1 MARDVNKIKA
11 DFEASLQRLG
21 KINDA
26 IAANIENKKQFSR
39 QIIDRLGKIN
49 QQIQEL
55 ANKIKGLKSELDN
68 LKGTVTTND
77 ANIRDKDREIQDL
90 KTTLNDLMQ
99 QIITS
104 KEELKTYKE
113 TYEKEKQQLQQSV
126 AHTEAQLQNV
136 TQQVNTLTA
145 ERDALRQ
152 ELAAR
157 GDPGAHAKA
166 IEDLNNEH
174 AQQLQLQ
181 QEQHRNAIND
191 LMEKKNQE
199 LAAATAESHRLAE
212 ELRQKTEELQ
222 QVQRDNATQV
232 QELQDR
238 ITALNN
244 QQAALTNQITTLE
257 QQVQALTAENDELIQ
272 RIVAATQAISVA
284 SDSLRQ
290 ISDNDP
296 TQFNQ
301 DELDRSFAEIESSIQ
316 AISNS
321 LSGNAPLNNNNNNN
335 NNRGARGARGIM
347 SLNTIIT
354 VKDNKNAD
362 LTFTLQQILDELNS
376 KAKRVAG
383 VDKYEIALTDIRA
396 ATTPQEVVDI
406 LRANNITFKNGGMM
420 GGRRKTKTR
429 KNKKTRKIQKGGFTY
444 NLNSKRKSLTQSVSK
459 DVARGRKSKKH

>member
-1 MARDVNKIKA
+1 MARNVNKIKA
-11 DFEASLQRLG
+11 DFDASLQRLG

-39 QIIDRLGKIN
+39 QIIDRLSRIN

-68 LKGTVTTND
+68 LRGTVTTND
-77 ANIRDKDREIQDL
+77 TTIRDKDREIQDL
-90 KTTLNDLMQ
+90 KTNLNDLSHQ
-99 QIITS
+99 LVAS
-104 KEELKTYKE
+104 KDELKMVKDNYQR
-113 TYEKEKQQLQQSV
+113 EKQQLQQAV
-126 AHTEAQLQNV
+126 AHTEAQLQNA
-136 TQQVNTLTA
+136 TQQVNALTV
-145 ERDALRQ
+145 ERDALKQ
-152 ELAAR
+152 ELANR

-166 IEDLNNEH
+166 IEDLNNQH
-174 AQQLQLQ
+174 TQQLQQQ
-181 QEQHRNAIND
+181 QEQHRNALND

-222 QVQRDNATQV
+222 QVQRDNATQI
-232 QELQDR
+232 QQLQDR
-238 ITALNN
+238 ITALTTEKEN
-244 QQAALTNQITTLE
+244 LTNQITALQ

-272 RIVAATQAISVA
+272 RIIAATQAISVA

-301 DELDRSFAEIESSIQ
+301 DDLDRSFAEIEASIQ

-321 LSGNAPLNNNNNNN
+321 LSGNAPLNNNV
-335 NNRGARGARGIM
+335 RGPRVARGMDPA
-347 SLNTIIT
+347 TVIT
-354 VKDNKNAD
+354 VKDNRNAD
-362 LTFTLQQILDELNS
+362 LKFTLQQILDELRA
-376 KAKRVAG
+376 KAGRVAG
-383 VDKYEIALTDIRA
+383 VDKYETALTAVRA

-406 LRANNITFKNGGMM
+406 LVRNNISFKNGAMM
-420 GGRRKTKTR
+420 GGRRRINKTR

-444 NLNSKRKSLTQSVSK
+444 KLNSKRRSLTQSMSK